1 MKQIWVTRAG
11 PPEVLEVREAA
22 APTPRT
28 GEVRVRV
35 EAAGV
40 NFADVLGRMGMY
52 PEAPDIPYVP
62 GYEVAGVI
70 DAVAQGVPDL
80 KEGEAVL
87 ALTRFGG
94 YTDHVCVPHKQV
106 FRRLEWM
113 SAEDGAALLVN
124 YLTAYLALV
133 VMGSLNKGERV
144 LIHGVGGG
152 VGLAALDIGQII
164 GAEVFGTASPHKHEF
179 LRERGL
185 EHAIDY
191 RNEDY
196 EEVVAE
202 LTDGEG
208 VQLVLDPLGGR
219 HWKKNYRLLMP
230 TGRVV
235 HYGISSLAPAKR
247 RSLLEVI
254 GGLLFTPFYSP
265 VKLMNENKGVIGL
278 NLGRLW
284 DQIALQRPRVE
295 QIIRWYDEALFR
307 PHVDRGFKFRD
318 AADAHHYIQDRKNVG
333 KVLLKP

>member
-1 MKQIWVTRAG
+1 M
-11 PPEVLEVREAA
+11 REAG
-22 APTPRT
+22 APTART
-28 GEVRVRV
+28 GEVRIRV

-40 NFADVLGRMGMY
+40 NFADVLGRMGVY
-52 PEAPDIPYVP
+52 PDAPDIPYVP
-62 GYEVAGVI
+62 GYEVAGVV

-80 KEGEAVL
+80 KEGDAVL

-94 YTDHVCVPHKQV
+94 YADHVCVPHKQV

-124 YLTAYLALV
+124 YLTAYQALV

-144 LIHGVGGG
+144 LIHGVAGG
-152 VGLAALDIGQII
+152 VGLAALDISRII
-164 GAEVFGTASPHKHEF
+164 GAETFGTSSPHKHDF

-185 EHAIDY
+185 EHPIDY
-191 RNEDY
+191 RNYDY
-196 EEVVAE
+196 EEVVAD
-202 LTDGEG
+202 LTAGEG

-247 RSLLEVI
+247 RSLLDVLR
-254 GGLLFTPFYSP
+254 GLLYTPFYSP
-265 VKLMNENKGVIGL
+265 IRLMNENKGVIGF

-284 DQIALQRPRVE
+284 EQVDLQRPWVE
-295 QIIRWYDEALFR
+295 QIVRWYDEALFR
-307 PHVDRGFKFRD
+307 PHVDRVFKFRD
-318 AADAHHYIQDRKNVG
+318 AADAHNYIQDRKNVG
-333 KVLLKP
+333 KVLLAP